1 MKGIH
6 NCEQVNEEY
15 GIKLSEDEFKD
26 VLVPAWLS
34 VIDGKPKTPMTDDE
48 FVKWFKKSK
57 TNRLI
62 AGALAKMWSKCFY
75 LKQDLH
81 DAKNNLFCIAL
92 DDFLIDQLN
101 ETERFIEQAR
111 AVIKIVKA
119 AKQAEREAKP

>member
-1 MKGIH
+1 MKGIL

-15 GIKLSEDEFKD
+15 GMKLSENEFKD
-26 VLVPAWLS
+26 ILVPAWLS
-34 VIDGKPKTPMTDDE
+34 VLDGKPKIPITDDE

-81 DAKNNLFCIAL
+81 DAKNNLSDLAL
-92 DDFLIDQLN
+92 DDFLINQFN
-101 ETERFIEQAR
+101 EVERFVERAR
-111 AVIKIVKA
+111 AVIAISKA
-119 AKQAEREAKP
+119 AKQEVQK